1 MTVIYE
7 QQTRELEKY
16 DLCREILT
24 NARNELYLS
33 MRFFDVALS
42 SLEFLPD
49 GNTKSWGCDGK
60 IFHFYPDYLL
70 QKYQENSVRI
80 NRGFLHQILH
90 CMFGHIWNQ
99 PVGLAETGKAD
110 WNLACDMA
118 TEYLI
123 DSMQFRCV
131 RIPPSPWRREYY
143 RKIKGKMH
151 VVTAQRLYGMLE
163 TMDSSKPEYRR
174 LVQEFR
180 QDDHQFWYQPP
191 ENQSRQQNQ
200 KEWDDIR
207 EKMQSEIELFSKE
220 ASREAG
226 KLTEALCVENREKYD
241 YREFL
246 RKFSVL
252 KEEMKVDLDT
262 FDYIFYNYGIN
273 LYGNMPLIEPLETSE
288 VQKIEDFV
296 IVIDTSMSCKGEL
309 VKTFLEQTY
318 RILSQTESFFR
329 RINIRILQ
337 CDEKVQYDTKIENG
351 EQLRRYMEHLEIKGQ
366 GGTDFRPA
374 FLYVQELMAKKAFH
388 RLKGLLYFTDGYGT
402 YPVKMPPYDV
412 AFVFLEQDY
421 QDVDVPGWAMKL
433 ILTEDEIVYEH

>member
-7 QQTRELEKY
+7 QQRQELEKY
-16 DLCREILT
+16 DLCREILM

-33 MRFFDVALS
+33 MRFLDVALS
-42 SLEFLPD
+42 SLELLPD
-49 GNTKSWGCDGK
+49 DSTKSWGCDGR
-60 IFHFYPDYLL
+60 IFHFHPDYLMF
-70 QKYQENSVRI
+70 QYQENSVKI
-80 NRGFLHQILH
+80 TRGFLHQIFH
-90 CMFGHIWNQ
+90 CMFGHIWHQ
-99 PVGLAETGKAD
+99 PGNLEETKRAG
-110 WNLACDMA
+110 WNLACDM
-118 TEYLI
+118 TVEYLI
-123 DSMQFRCV
+123 DSLQFRCV
-131 RIPPSPWRREYY
+131 RIAPSPWRRECY
-143 RKIKGKMH
+143 RKIEEKMH
-151 VVTAQRLYGMLE
+151 VVTAQRLFGLLE
-163 TMDSSKPEYRR
+163 SMDSSKPEYRR

-180 QDDHQFWYQPP
+180 QDDHQFWYQSP
-191 ENQSRQQNQ
+191 ENQSRQPNQ
-200 KEWDDIR
+200 KDWDDIR
-207 EKMQSEIELFSKE
+207 EKMQSEMELFSKE
-220 ASREAG
+220 ASQEAG
-226 KLTEALCVENREKYD
+226 HLAETLRVENREKYD
-241 YREFL
+241 YRDFL

-262 FDYIFYNYGIN
+262 FDYIFYNYGMN
-273 LYGNMPLIEPLETSE
+273 MYGNMPLIEPLETSE

-309 VKTFLEQTY
+309 VKVFLEQTY
-318 RILSQTESFFR
+318 QILSQTESFFR

-337 CDEKVQYDTKIENG
+337 CDEKVQDDTKIENG

-433 ILTEDEIVYEH
+433 ILTEDDIVYEH

>member
-7 QQTRELEKY
+7 QQRQELEKY
-16 DLCREILT
+16 DLCREILM

-33 MRFFDVALS
+33 MRFLDVALS
-42 SLEFLPD
+42 SLELLPD
-49 GNTKSWGCDGK
+49 DSTKSWGCDGR
-60 IFHFYPDYLL
+60 IFHFHPDYLMF
-70 QKYQENSVRI
+70 QYQENSVKI
-80 NRGFLHQILH
+80 NRGFLHQIFH
-90 CMFGHIWNQ
+90 CMFGHIWHQ
-99 PVGLAETGKAD
+99 PGNLDETKRAD
-110 WNLACDMA
+110 WNLACDM
-118 TEYLI
+118 TVEYLI
-123 DSMQFRCV
+123 DSLQFRCV
-131 RIPPSPWRREYY
+131 RIAPSPWRRECY
-143 RKIKGKMH
+143 RKIEEKMH
-151 VVTAQRLYGMLE
+151 VVTAQRLFGLLE
-163 TMDSSKPEYRR
+163 SMDSSKPEYRR

-180 QDDHQFWYQPP
+180 QDDHQFWYQSP
-191 ENQSRQQNQ
+191 ENQSRQPNQ
-200 KEWDDIR
+200 KDWDDIR
-207 EKMQSEIELFSKE
+207 EKMQSEMELFSKE
-220 ASREAG
+220 ASQEAG
-226 KLTEALCVENREKYD
+226 HLAETLRVENREKYD
-241 YREFL
+241 NRDFL

-262 FDYIFYNYGIN
+262 FDYIFYNYGMN
-273 LYGNMPLIEPLETSE
+273 MYGNMPLIEPLETSE

-309 VKTFLEQTY
+309 VKVFLEQTY
-318 RILSQTESFFR
+318 QILSQTESFFR

-337 CDEKVQYDTKIENG
+337 CDEKVQDDTKIENG

-433 ILTEDEIVYEH
+433 ILTEDDIVYEH